1 MADLS
6 DYREALLAPQ
16 PFWATLSPTTVKQR
30 IEQLLAA
37 PDSAALVQAL
47 SPVEY
52 TVLLKAAPDMRAM
65 LLQLGHPE
73 QIRTVL
79 DLDCWHKDTLQ
90 SLRVLEWLEA
100 LQHSSEDICVQTLQT
115 LDSEMLSVVLHRHIR
130 VNAALPS
137 EEEEDPGPYD
147 EVLSN
152 ELYRVTFIDPDSP
165 INERVAEFLRVV
177 RLTDLDMYY
186 SLMQGTMW
194 AEESDL
200 EEWAYRWRTG
210 RLQDEG
216 IPDYYEALEAYHVV
230 DVEPLDALPPV
241 PLEPPGVPAS
251 AEESGLVP
259 SYAWS
264 LTPSGSL
271 LAQALRGDFTSATVE
286 RLCWE
291 MVSLCNKA
299 VVLDQVDFADT
310 TAVRA
315 SLGRMHSYVNI
326 GLEYLSNQ
334 APRQLVSLLTQ
345 RSLLSICQV
354 GFSLSMRLRQR
365 ASHLQAHLNG
375 AAGVRRA
382 LPGLARYVVDGLLQ
396 TWYPQFFGGL
406 ESPGDTVYRDFLRFQ
421 DICLVDAV
429 LQSLEHDPAYGLAR
443 QAA

>member
-100 LQHSSEDICVQTLQT
+100 LQHSGEDICVQTLQA

-271 LAQALRGDFTSATVE
+271 LAQALRGDFTPATLE

-315 SLGRMHSYVNI
+315 SLGRVHAYVNI

-334 APRQLVSLLTQ
+334 VT
-345 RSLLSICQV
+345 
-354 GFSLSMRLRQR
+354 
-365 ASHLQAHLNG
+365 
-375 AAGVRRA
+375 
-382 LPGLARYVVDGLLQ
+382 
-396 TWYPQFFGGL
+396 
-406 ESPGDTVYRDFLRFQ
+406 
-421 DICLVDAV
+421 
-429 LQSLEHDPAYGLAR
+429 
-443 QAA
+443 QAACPTAH